1 MFNFLFN
8 FFKKSPKFGSV
19 YAVQT
24 GDYAGQM
31 FILISKNEE
40 CYDFLA
46 SPLMENQKV
55 PFDKFDF
62 ALNEGILEYV
72 ERLPKFVRNIAR
84 TQHKENQKI

>member
-1 MFNFLFN
+1 MFNL
-8 FFKKSPKFGSV
+8 FKKSPKFGNV

-24 GDYAGQM
+24 GDYVGQM

-40 CYDFLA
+40 DYDFLA
-46 SPLMENQKV
+46 SPLMENKKV
-55 PFDKFDF
+55 TFDKFDF
-62 ALNEGILEYV
+62 ALKEGIIEYV

>member
-1 MFNFLFN
+1 MFNFL
-8 FFKKSPKFGSV
+8 KKGPRFGDV

-40 CYDFLA
+40 DYDFLA

-55 PFDKFDF
+55 PFEKFDF
-62 ALNEGILEYV
+62 ALREGIIEYV

-84 TQHKENQKI
+84 AQHEENEKN

>member
-8 FFKKSPKFGSV
+8 FFKKSPKFGNV
-19 YAVQT
+19 YSVQT

-31 FILISKNEE
+31 FILISKNDEY
-40 CYDFLA
+40 YDFLA

-84 TQHKENQKI
+84 TQHKENQNI